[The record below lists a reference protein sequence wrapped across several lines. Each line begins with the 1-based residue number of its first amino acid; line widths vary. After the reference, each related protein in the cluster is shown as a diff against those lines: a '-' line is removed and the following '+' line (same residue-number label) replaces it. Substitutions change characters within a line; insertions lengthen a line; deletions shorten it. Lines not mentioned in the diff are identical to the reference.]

1 MFIVR
6 LWNYFCGYAIIIVKG
21 LKIERFIN
29 LAVISGIYL
38 WDIEKLDYTTIK
50 AKINIKDFSKLRQV
64 VKKTDSRVKIKEK
77 CGMPFKVKTIKKRK
91 WFFLGLG
98 ALLIFLYIL
107 SSYVWMIEILGVK
120 SVSEAVILENL
131 SICGLKIGMNK
142 SKIDK
147 RNVENKMLI
156 TMPELTWIGIE
167 IKGTKAYVTVSEKVP
182 EPKPINKNE
191 PCDIIA
197 SKNGVIDKIL
207 VLNGD
212 GVVKDG
218 DTVLKGQLLV
228 TGIIKRHGM
237 DIRYVHS
244 MAKVHARTWYEDVEE
259 ISFKQIEYKSTGR
272 TIKIYGLE
280 MPRRKFQKYRSIPY
294 EDFNKSIDEYF
305 IFSFGSY
312 VFPLKLVITSYSEL
326 KPIEKYYSVEE
337 AKDRCF
343 ERLNEKIKLQLPEE
357 ASIIDKRIEYF
368 INKESVIGKI
378 YVEVMEDI
386 GIKQKIN
393 EMN

>member
-29 LAVISGIYL
+29 LAVMNGIYL

-50 AKINIKDFSKLRQV
+50 AKINIKDFSKLRQI

-77 CGMPFKVKTIKKRK
+77 CGMPFKVKNIKRRK

-107 SSYVWMIEILGVK
+107 SSYIWMIEILGVK
-120 SVSEAVILENL
+120 TISDEAILENL
-131 SICGLKIGMNK
+131 SRYGLRVGMSK
-142 SKIDK
+142 RKIDK
-147 RNVENKMLI
+147 RNVESKMLI

-167 IKGTKAYVTVSEKVP
+167 IKGTKAYVTVSEKKPDP
-182 EPKPINKNE
+182 EPVNKYE
-191 PCDIIA
+191 PCNIIA

-218 DTVLKGQLLV
+218 DTVVKGQLLV
-228 TGIIKRHGM
+228 IGIIERYNM
-237 DIRYVHS
+237 NTRYVHS
-244 MAKVHARTWYEDVEE
+244 MAKINARTWYEDVEE
-259 ISFKQIEYKSTGR
+259 ISFKQIQYKNTGR
-272 TIKIYGLE
+272 IIKTYGLE
-280 MPRRKFQKYRSIPY
+280 IPGKKFQRHKSIPY
-294 EDFNKSIDEYF
+294 EDFNKNIDEYF

-312 VFPLKLVITSYSEL
+312 VFPLKLIITSYSEL

-337 AKDRCF
+337 AKERCS
-343 ERLNEKIKLQLPEE
+343 ERLNERIKLQLPKE
-357 ASIIDKRIEYF
+357 ALIIDKRIEYF
-368 INKESVIGKI
+368 ENNESIIGKI
-378 YVEVMEDI
+378 YIEVIEDI

-393 EMN
+393 EIN